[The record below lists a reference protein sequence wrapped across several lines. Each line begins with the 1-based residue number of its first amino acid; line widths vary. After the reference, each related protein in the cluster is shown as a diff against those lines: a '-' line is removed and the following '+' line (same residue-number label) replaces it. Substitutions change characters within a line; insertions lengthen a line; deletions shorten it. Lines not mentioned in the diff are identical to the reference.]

1 MDVDVAPQAAQRQAG
16 KDARLKHIL
25 MRGDSQLAARNSQQL
40 VGHET
45 FVGALSTRPKAP
57 VATLTSLP
65 ACSAH
70 MEQIAGLVRVIY
82 LSGNIKKHT
91 VSTHTQTATQQL
103 NIYRVRVT
111 HESRVREPGGG
122 SLPARHLPVCGELL
136 PESCASSV
144 WPAELGTAT

>member
-57 VATLTSLP
+57 VATLTLGMASLP
-65 ACSAH
+65 ACSRH

-82 LSGNIKKHT
+82 LSGNIKKNT
-91 VSTHTQTATQQL
+91 LTHSE
-103 NIYRVRVT
+103 YT
-111 HESRVREPGGG
+111 HRQ
-122 SLPARHLPVCGELL
+122 RH
-136 PESCASSV
+136 SN
-144 WPAELGTAT
+144 